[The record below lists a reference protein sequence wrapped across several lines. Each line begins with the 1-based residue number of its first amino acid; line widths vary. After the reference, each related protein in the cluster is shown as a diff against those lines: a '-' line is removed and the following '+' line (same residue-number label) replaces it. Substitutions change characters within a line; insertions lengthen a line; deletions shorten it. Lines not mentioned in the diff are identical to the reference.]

1 MHLDTELRKDLESL
15 MLRAEALKELPKRSQ
30 GQEPWNPKSIFE
42 WRLRQLDSIAE
53 QIQYIRGKVIVEYRG
68 LPIPK

>member
-1 MHLDTELRKDLESL
+1 MHLEAELLKDLDSI

-30 GQEPWNPKSIFE
+30 EQEPWNPKSIFE
-42 WRLRQLDSIAE
+42 WRLQQLDSIAE
-53 QIQYIRGKVIVEYRG
+53 QIQYIRGKVIVDYRG